1 MSLRGFKK
9 SIPDTKAAHFK
20 DRRSFRSID
29 GHDLLF
35 GEDKRVRRCRIHS
48 ERNPDGISWV
58 SGEWHHLR
66 NEHNRLRRCDCPE
79 GGLWV
84 RKNHALREHV
94 QVRLGRIR

>member
-35 GEDKRVRRCRIHS
+35 GEDKRLAAAEYTPSETRMEYLGCRA
-48 ERNPDGISWV
+48 NGIICATNII
-58 SGEWHHLR
+58 G
-66 NEHNRLRRCDCPE
+66 CDD
-79 GGLWV
+79 V
-84 RKNHALREHV
+84 IV
-94 QVRLGRIR
+94 QRAACG